1 MAGMKIQ
8 PINVDK
14 NGAID
19 MRHLRAMVSFIHVHH
34 FPDFDCDLLHFPPT
48 LHLFPLKTR
57 KLIMRDMN
65 ITSIKCLIENSILK
79 SQGFKFIECKSYC
92 ECLNM

>member
-48 LHLFPLKTR
+48 LHIFPHEIDNER
-57 KLIMRDMN
+57 YA
-65 ITSIKCLIENSILK
+65 ITIK
-79 SQGFKFIECKSYC
+79 YYH
-92 ECLNM
+92 

>member
-34 FPDFDCDLLHFPPT
+34 FPDFNCDLLHFPPT
-48 LHLFPLKTR
+48 LHLFPHENNEIDNERFKYYR
-57 KLIMRDMN
+57 KC
-65 ITSIKCLIENSILK
+65 SIEMIFFHEV
-79 SQGFKFIECKSYC
+79 
-92 ECLNM
+92 